1 MRIAALDLGS
11 NSFHLIVVDAHPDGS
26 FDTLLREKDVLRL
39 ADDVAKLHR
48 ISDEK
53 VDQAVQSIT
62 RMRTL
67 GDSMEVDEWVV
78 YATSALREAQ
88 NGAEVVERIEAET
101 GVGINVITG
110 YDEAKLIFAAVRA
123 SVLLDKPPALC
134 VDQGGGSLEVSVGD
148 SSGMLWAT
156 SVKLGAARL
165 TAELVQS
172 DPPSE
177 TDLKRVRARAEELL
191 APIATATKRFR
202 PGMLVATSGTMT
214 SLVRLAA
221 GDLASATPNALHQT
235 TVTALD
241 LAPVFEKMQ
250 TMTIAQRREVNG
262 LDARRADI
270 MPAGSVVLQVALELF
285 GFDEVTVSEW
295 SMREGMVLDAIGHH
309 DPLDWVDPR
318 SMRRES
324 VHALFRRYGGN
335 EEHAHQVAR
344 FATAI
349 FDDISSLHELGPVD
363 RELLEH
369 AAWLHDIG
377 EHIAVENHDRHT
389 AYLIEHGRL
398 RGFPPEEVVMLA
410 SIGRFHR
417 RGTPKASSYEPMRQ
431 LTDEERD
438 RVTKLVAILR
448 IADGLDRSHGDAV
461 DVVTAHVRDD
471 RVELDIEGGD
481 DVDLE
486 VWGVRRKRGLF
497 EKVFGLPV
505 DILGADD

>member
-11 NSFHLIVVDAHPDGS
+11 NSFHLIVVDAHPDGT

-39 ADDVAKLHR
+39 ADDVAHLHR
-48 ISDEK
+48 ITPEK
-53 VDQAVQSIT
+53 VEAAIASVS
-62 RMRTL
+62 RMRAM
-67 GDSMEVDEWVV
+67 GESMDPDEWVV
-78 YATSALREAQ
+78 CATSALREAQ
-88 NGAEVVERIEAET
+88 NGAEVVEQIEAET
-101 GVGINVITG
+101 GVGIQVITG
-110 YDEAKLIFAAVRA
+110 LDEAKLIFAAVRA
-123 SVLLDKPPALC
+123 SVLLDKPPAVC
-134 VDQGGGSLEVSVGD
+134 IDQGGGSLEVSVGD
-148 SSGMLWAT
+148 SAGLVWAT

-165 TAELVQS
+165 TAELVTS
-172 DPPSE
+172 DPPSAE
-177 TDLKRVRARAEELL
+177 DIARVRDRATSVLE
-191 APIATATKRFR
+191 PIAAATKRFR

-214 SLVRLAA
+214 SLARLAA
-221 GDLASATPNALHQT
+221 GSIASATPNSMHQL
-235 TVTALD
+235 TVTAGE
-241 LAPVFEKMQ
+241 LAPVHQNMQ
-250 TMTIAQRREVNG
+250 TMALAERKNQPG

-270 MPAGSVVLQVALELF
+270 MPAGSVVLQVAMELF
-285 GFDEVTVSEW
+285 GFDELTVSEW

-309 DPLDWVDPR
+309 DAYEWVDPR

-335 EEHAHQVAR
+335 EAHAHQVTR
-344 FATAI
+344 FALAI
-349 FDDISSLHELGPVD
+349 FDDIAELHNLAPVD

-377 EHIAVENHDRHT
+377 EHVAIDNHDRHT

-417 RGTPKASSYEPMRQ
+417 RGTPKPSSYEPMRQ
-431 LTDEERD
+431 LSDDERE
-438 RVTKLVAILR
+438 RVTRLVAILR

-461 DVVTAHVRDD
+461 DVVTAHVRSD
-471 RVELDIEGGD
+471 RVELEIAGGED
-481 DVDLE
+481 TDLE

-505 DILGADD
+505 TVLGAD